1 MSFTEEYD
9 LDWRDVNNSDT
20 PTDVL
25 LFASLV
31 IRQVDTRHQIKD
43 TRDKYDEMQSMLF
56 HSTYFRQV
64 DLVDHLVK
72 P

>member
-25 LFASLV
+25 LFTSLL
-31 IRQVDTRHQIKD
+31 IRQVDTKHQIKE
-43 TRDKYDEMQSMLF
+43 RVKYDEMPILQPF
-56 HSTYFRQV
+56 
-64 DLVDHLVK
+64 
-72 P
+72 